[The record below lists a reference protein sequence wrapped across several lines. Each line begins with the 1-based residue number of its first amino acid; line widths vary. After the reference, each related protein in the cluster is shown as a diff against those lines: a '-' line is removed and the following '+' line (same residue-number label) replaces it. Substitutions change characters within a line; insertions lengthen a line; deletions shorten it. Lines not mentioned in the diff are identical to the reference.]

1 MRRHGLAFAAAALLV
16 AAGLQLWL
24 CTQYV
29 TIAPGWA
36 RPAST
41 LVRVGEERGGGNLLY
56 VVVVAR
62 RANLVDVVR
71 SWMDPSIEVR
81 PIAGQSAR
89 RLDWAGYARWM
100 QEMMEESKAIA
111 AAVAFRS
118 LDYRIDLD
126 ALATGDIGPVPVDFQ
141 DLGIVGAS
149 AGLMIAL
156 EVFSQL
162 TGENLAAQ
170 PVAGTG
176 VLEADG
182 TVYPVD
188 GIRQKIATSLAAGAK
203 VFLLPRG
210 NLEEAL
216 GMARKIRLIP
226 VETFEEAVA
235 ALRRL
240 SAEE

>member
-1 MRRHGLAFAAAALLV
+1 MRRHGLAMIAAALLA

-24 CTQYV
+24 YTQYV

-41 LVRVGEERGGGNLLY
+41 LVRVGEERRGGNLLY

-71 SWMDPSIEVR
+71 SWLDPSIEVR
-81 PIAGQSAR
+81 PVAGQSPQTQ
-89 RLDWAGYARWM
+89 DWAGYARWM

-118 LDYRIDLD
+118 LDYRVDLD
-126 ALATGDIGPVPVDFQ
+126 ALATGDAGPLPVNFRDF
-141 DLGIVGAS
+141 GIVGAS

-188 GIRQKIATSLAAGAK
+188 GIRQKIATEPCGGRESVFAPPGEPGGGAGDGAEDQAD
-203 VFLLPRG
+203 PRRD
-210 NLEEAL
+210 L
-216 GMARKIRLIP
+216 
-226 VETFEEAVA
+226 
-235 ALRRL
+235 
-240 SAEE
+240 